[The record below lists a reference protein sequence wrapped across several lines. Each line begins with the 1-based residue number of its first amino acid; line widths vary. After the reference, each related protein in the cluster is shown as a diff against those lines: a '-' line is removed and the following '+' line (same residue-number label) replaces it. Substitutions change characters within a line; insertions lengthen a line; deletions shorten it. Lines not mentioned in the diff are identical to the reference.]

1 MSEGNPKIK
10 AYRLRKMTGFCT
22 AVFCGCAEEKA
33 LFRSKTNN
41 RRLISIDSAV
51 IQFWLSVMILPTVRK
66 PSGNDGLCGS

>member
-10 AYRLRKMTGFCT
+10 AYHIRKMTGFCT

-51 IQFWLSVMILPTVRK
+51 IQFQAVRRDTA
-66 PSGNDGLCGS
+66 DGAQAER